1 MKYIYIFLW
10 LSIGI
15 ESQAWENKSTDR
27 VYWHVLFNRLFWRS
41 ANSGANFIMNG
52 RVRRRKDIFTS
63 CKIFADRI
71 GVRTNNWLALVL
83 FEMSLHVYA
92 EWRVIEALRRFPV
105 NYNSIAGESWVKID
119 KRLRNITQ
127 LFSNFIYQCAKK
139 YTETFGWWGTIF
151 FLDRCHCK
159 KLTKLVSWI
168 LLERI
173 YRRRGKS
180 WRIFIEGFPC
190 FKPRPRI
197 KIITRNGN
205 LFVERGNEVYDNCN
219 SS

>member
-1 MKYIYIFLW
+1 MDGNYYSSVFWRGKRDRSRWNIYIYIFLW
-10 LSIGI
+10 VSIGI

-63 CKIFADRI
+63 CKIS
-71 GVRTNNWLALVL
+71 V
-83 FEMSLHVYA
+83 FEQTTGWHWFSSKCRYTYT
-92 EWRVIEALRRFPV
+92 RVIEALRRFLV

-151 FLDRCHCK
+151 FW
-159 KLTKLVSWI
+159 TGAI
-168 LLERI
+168 A
-173 YRRRGKS
+173 
-180 WRIFIEGFPC
+180 
-190 FKPRPRI
+190 
-197 KIITRNGN
+197 RN
-205 LFVERGNEVYDNCN
+205 
-219 SS
+219 